1 MGQVTPNVQL
11 PPVNL
16 SIGEPKHGTPA
27 VITKALQAHFS
38 GLSSYPA
45 TAGSPALRE
54 AIAAWLERRY
64 GLLNLDPKRHV
75 LPVLGSREALF
86 SLAQVVIDRD
96 AKLAEPPIVLSPNP
110 FYQIYEGA
118 ALLSGAE
125 AHYLDQDPANGFACH
140 WDRIPVNVL
149 KRTQLLFVCSPGNPT
164 GRVMPLEEWKTVFEL
179 ADRYGFV
186 IASDECYSEIW
197 HSTPPLG
204 ALQAAQQLGR
214 SWERVISFTSLSKR
228 SNAPGLRSGFV
239 SGDPEIL
246 KQFLLYRT
254 YHGSAMSLMV
264 QAASTAAW
272 NDEQHVLD
280 NRAQYA
286 AKYKASY
293 AGLNAVLPTEM
304 PDAGFYY
311 WLKVPD
317 IRTSASKLSKPN
329 SENAQKLS
337 SDELFVQELY
347 RQSNVLSLPGSY
359 LSRENNGFNPGNG
372 YIRLALV
379 ESQQTCQLGIDR
391 LIAFCQQ
398 TQATHA

>member
-1 MGQVTPNVQL
+1 MSGVIPNAQL
-11 PPVNL
+11 AAVNL
-16 SIGEPKHGTPA
+16 SIGEPKHATPK
-27 VITKALQAHFS
+27 VITDALVANFS

-45 TAGSPALRE
+45 TAGSLVLRE
-54 AIAAWLERRY
+54 AIVAWLEQRY

-86 SLAQVVIDRD
+86 SLAQVVINRD
-96 AKLAEPPIVLSPNP
+96 DKRHDDKRQSDKPIVLSPNP

-118 ALLSGAE
+118 ALLAGAR
-125 AHYLDQDPANGFACH
+125 AHFLDQDPANDFACN
-140 WDRIPVNVL
+140 WASIPADVL
-149 KRTQLLFVCSPGNPT
+149 RRTQLLFVCSPGNPT
-164 GRVMPLEEWKTVFEL
+164 GRVMPLAEWKTVFEL

-186 IASDECYSEIW
+186 VASDECYSEIW
-197 HSTPPLG
+197 RSEAPLG
-204 ALQAAQQLGR
+204 ALQAAQLLGR
-214 SWERVISFTSLSKR
+214 SWERIISFTSLSKR

-239 SGDPEIL
+239 SGDPELI

-272 NDEQHVLD
+272 NDEEHVVQ

-286 AKYKASY
+286 AKYSASY
-293 AGLNAVLPTEM
+293 DQLNAVLPSNL

-317 IRTSASKLSKPN
+317 FTKHLKVDQNVPL
-329 SENAQKLS
+329 LS
-337 SDELFVQELY
+337 SDELFVRELY
-347 RQSNVLSLPGSY
+347 RQSNVMSLPGSY
-359 LSRENNGFNPGNG
+359 LSRNNQGFNPGNG

-379 ESQQTCQLGIDR
+379 ESQQTCQIGIER
-391 LIAFCQQ
+391 LISFCQQ
-398 TQATHA
+398 YSGV

>member
-1 MGQVTPNVQL
+1 MGQVIPNGQL
-11 PPVNL
+11 TPVNL
-16 SIGEPKHGTPA
+16 SIGEPKHATPT
-27 VITKALQAHFS
+27 VITDALKANFS

-54 AIAAWLERRY
+54 AIAAWLTQRY
-64 GLLNLDPKRHV
+64 GLLNVDPKRHV

-86 SLAQVVIDRD
+86 SLAQVVINRD
-96 AKLAEPPIVLSPNP
+96 ANAFGAPIVLSPNP

-125 AHYLDQDPANGFACH
+125 AWYLDQDPANGFACD
-140 WDRIPVNVL
+140 WASIPEEIL

-164 GRVMPLEEWKTVFEL
+164 GRVMPLSEWKTVFEL
-179 ADRYGFV
+179 ADRYDFV

-197 HSTPPLG
+197 HTAPPLG

-214 SWERVISFTSLSKR
+214 DWERIVSFTSLSKR

-246 KQFLLYRT
+246 KKFLLYRT

-264 QAASTAAW
+264 QAASAAAW
-272 NDEQHVLD
+272 QDEQHVRE

-286 AKYKASY
+286 AKYQASY
-293 AGLNAVLPTEM
+293 TSLNKILPTAM

-317 IRTSASKLSKPN
+317 LRKSLALSGT
-329 SENAQKLS
+329 AAKLS

-359 LSRENNGFNPGNG
+359 LSRENKGFNPGNG

-379 ESQQTCQLGIDR
+379 ESQQTCQLGIER
-391 LIAFCQQ
+391 IIAFCQQ
-398 TQATHA
+398 AQ

>member
-1 MGQVTPNVQL
+1 MGQAVPDPQL
-11 PPVNL
+11 KPVNL
-16 SIGEPKHGTPA
+16 SIGEPKHATPA
-27 VITKALQAHFS
+27 VITEALQSNFS

-45 TAGSPALRE
+45 TAGSAALRE
-54 AIAAWLERRY
+54 AIAAWLTQRY
-64 GLLNLDPKRHV
+64 GLKNIDPKQHV

-86 SLAQVVIDRD
+86 SLAQVVVNRD
-96 AKLAEPPIVLSPNP
+96 VNSSGPPIVLSPNP

-118 ALLSGAE
+118 ALLSGAQ
-125 AHYLDQDPANGFACH
+125 AWYLDQDPANGFACN
-140 WDRIPVNVL
+140 WDAIPEDVL

-164 GRVMPLEEWKTVFEL
+164 GRVMPLAEWKTVFEL

-197 HSTPPLG
+197 HTAPPLG

-214 SWERVISFTSLSKR
+214 SWERIVSFTSLSKR

-246 KQFLLYRT
+246 KKFLLYRT

-272 NDEQHVLD
+272 KDEQHVVE
-280 NRAQYA
+280 NRTQYA

-293 AGLNAVLPTEM
+293 PSLNAVLPTAM

-317 IRTSASKLSKPN
+317 LRASLAST
-329 SENAQKLS
+329 EAAAKLS

-379 ESQQTCQLGIDR
+379 ESQQTCQLGIER
-391 LIAFCQQ
+391 IIAFCQQ
-398 TQATHA
+398 AQ